1 MSSAI
6 FWVKRNKNKL
16 KNIFL
21 SFFLLLIS
29 SSKFIYAETIKIGL
43 GSCLDQD
50 YPQPIWQAIEKE
62 DLNYF
67 IFLGDNVYGDT
78 KYGSLRKM
86 KSAYDRQKK
95 VLPDFLN
102 DISIF
107 SIWDDHDFGINDG
120 GGDYRFKRQ
129 AQELYLNFWEITK
142 DDDRSNRE
150 GIYFSKNEI
159 FFDKKFKFIFLDTRF
174 FRSKLKGKKS
184 NYVENIEPN
193 ATILGD
199 AQWTWLENELESG
212 FDFLFIFSSI
222 QIIPKD
228 HRFEKWSNFP
238 NERAKLFELLEQ
250 YIDKTILF
258 SGDRHRAGIYRK
270 NGIIEVTS
278 SSMNKP
284 GSSFSETDSYLIGKT
299 YPQENYGVLEIL
311 ENTIHIKIK
320 DIKGNTL
327 NSIEKL
333 YKK

>member
-1 MSSAI
+1 MKK
-6 FWVKRNKNKL
+6 F
-16 KNIFL
+16 FL
-21 SFFLLLIS
+21 SFFLLLVS
-29 SSKFIYAETIKIGL
+29 SSNFIYAESIKIGL

-50 YPQPIWQAIEKE
+50 YPQPIWQSIKKE

-78 KYGSLRKM
+78 RYGSLRKM
-86 KSAYDRQKK
+86 KSAYDKQKK

-120 GGDYRFKRQ
+120 GADYRFKRR
-129 AQELYLNFWEITK
+129 AQELYLDFWEITK

-184 NYVENIEPN
+184 NYIENIEPD
-193 ATILGD
+193 ATILGN
-199 AQWTWLENELESG
+199 AQWTWLENELKSD

-222 QIIPKD
+222 QIIAKD

-250 YIDKTILF
+250 FNDKTILF

-327 NSIEKL
+327 NSIEKT

>member
-1 MSSAI
+1 MKK
-6 FWVKRNKNKL
+6 FC
-16 KNIFL
+16 L

-29 SSKFIYAETIKIGL
+29 STNFIYADSVKIGL

-50 YPQPIWQAIEKE
+50 YPQPIWQSIKKE

-78 KYGSLRKM
+78 RYGSLRKM
-86 KSAYDRQKK
+86 KSAYDKQKK

-120 GGDYRFKRQ
+120 GADYRFKRR
-129 AQELYLNFWEITK
+129 AQELYLDFWEITK

-150 GIYFSKNEI
+150 GIYFSKNQT

-184 NYVENIEPN
+184 NYIENIEPD
-193 ATILGD
+193 ATILGNT
-199 AQWTWLENELESG
+199 QWTWLENELKSD
-212 FDFLFIFSSI
+212 FDFLFVFSSI
-222 QIIPKD
+222 QIIAKD

-250 YIDKTILF
+250 FNDKTILF

-284 GSSFSETDSYLIGKT
+284 GSSFNETDSYLIGKT

-320 DIKGNTL
+320 DIKGKTL
-327 NSIEKL
+327 NSIEKS

>member
-1 MSSAI
+1 MKK
-6 FWVKRNKNKL
+6 FC
-16 KNIFL
+16 L

-29 SSKFIYAETIKIGL
+29 SSNFIYAESIKIGL

-50 YPQPIWQAIEKE
+50 YPQPIWQSIKKE

-78 KYGSLRKM
+78 RYGSLRKM
-86 KSAYDRQKK
+86 KSAYDKQKK

-120 GGDYRFKRQ
+120 GADYRFKRQ
-129 AQELYLNFWEITK
+129 AQELYLDFWDITK

-159 FFDKKFKFIFLDTRF
+159 FFNKKFKFIFLDTRF

-184 NYVENIEPN
+184 NYIENIEPD
-193 ATILGD
+193 ATILGN
-199 AQWTWLENELESG
+199 AQWTWLENELKSD

-222 QIIPKD
+222 QIIAKD

-238 NERAKLFELLEQ
+238 IERAKLFELLEKFN
-250 YIDKTILF
+250 DKTILF

-320 DIKGNTL
+320 DVKGNTL
-327 NSIEKL
+327 NFIEKT

>member
-1 MSSAI
+1 MKK
-6 FWVKRNKNKL
+6 FY
-16 KNIFL
+16 L

-29 SSKFIYAETIKIGL
+29 STNDIYADSIKIGL

-50 YPQPIWQAIEKE
+50 YPQPIWQSIKKE

-78 KYGSLRKM
+78 RYGSLRKM
-86 KSAYDRQKK
+86 KSAYDKQKK

-120 GGDYRFKRQ
+120 GADYRFKRR
-129 AQELYLNFWEITK
+129 AQELYLDFWEITK

-184 NYVENIEPN
+184 NYIENIEPD
-193 ATILGD
+193 ATILGN
-199 AQWTWLENELESG
+199 AQWTWLENELKSD

-222 QIIPKD
+222 QIIAKD

-238 NERAKLFELLEQ
+238 NERAKLFELLDQ
-250 YIDKTILF
+250 FNDKTILF

-284 GSSFSETDSYLIGKT
+284 GSSFNETDSYLIGKT

-327 NSIEKL
+327 NAIEKS

>member
-1 MSSAI
+1 M
-6 FWVKRNKNKL
+6 KNF
-16 KNIFL
+16 FL

-29 SSKFIYAETIKIGL
+29 SANIIYAESIKIGL

-50 YPQPIWQAIEKE
+50 YPQPIWQSIKKE
-62 DLNYF
+62 DLNHF

-78 KYGSLRKM
+78 RHGSLRKM
-86 KSAYDRQKK
+86 KSAYDKQKK

-120 GGDYRFKRQ
+120 GADYRFKRR
-129 AQELYLNFWEITK
+129 AQELYLDFWEISN

-150 GIYFSKNEI
+150 GIYFSNNEI

-184 NYVENIEPN
+184 NYIENIEPD
-193 ATILGD
+193 ATILGN
-199 AQWTWLENELESG
+199 AQWTWLKNELKSD

-222 QIIPKD
+222 QIIAKD

-250 YIDKTILF
+250 FNDKTILF

-284 GSSFSETDSYLIGKT
+284 GSSFNETDSYLIGKT

-327 NSIEKL
+327 NSIEKS

>member
-1 MSSAI
+1 MKK
-6 FWVKRNKNKL
+6 FC
-16 KNIFL
+16 L

-29 SSKFIYAETIKIGL
+29 SSNFIYAESIKIGL

-50 YPQPIWQAIEKE
+50 YPQPIWQSIKKE

-78 KYGSLRKM
+78 RYGSLRKM
-86 KSAYDRQKK
+86 KSAYDKQKK

-120 GGDYRFKRQ
+120 GADYRFKRQ
-129 AQELYLNFWEITK
+129 AQELYLDFWDITK

-159 FFDKKFKFIFLDTRF
+159 FFNKKFKFIFLDTRF

-184 NYVENIEPN
+184 NYIENIEPD
-193 ATILGD
+193 ATILGN
-199 AQWTWLENELESG
+199 AQWTWLENELKSDFG
-212 FDFLFIFSSI
+212 FLFIFSSI
-222 QIIPKD
+222 QIIAKD

-238 NERAKLFELLEQ
+238 IERAKLFELLEKFN
-250 YIDKTILF
+250 DKTMLF

-284 GSSFSETDSYLIGKT
+284 GSSFNETDSYLIGKT
-299 YPQENYGVLEIL
+299 YPQENYGVVEIL

-320 DIKGNTL
+320 DIKGKTL
-327 NSIEKL
+327 NTIERS

>member
-1 MSSAI
+1 MKK
-6 FWVKRNKNKL
+6 FC
-16 KNIFL
+16 L

-29 SSKFIYAETIKIGL
+29 SSNFIYAESIKIGL

-50 YPQPIWQAIEKE
+50 YPQPIWQSIKKE

-78 KYGSLRKM
+78 RYGSLRKM
-86 KSAYDRQKK
+86 KSAYDKQKK

-102 DISIF
+102 DISIL

-120 GGDYRFKRQ
+120 GADYRFKRR
-129 AQELYLNFWEITK
+129 AQELYLDFWEITK

-184 NYVENIEPN
+184 NYIENIEPD
-193 ATILGD
+193 ATILGN
-199 AQWTWLENELESG
+199 AQWTWLENELKSD
-212 FDFLFIFSSI
+212 FDFLLIFSSI
-222 QIIPKD
+222 QIIAKD

-238 NERAKLFELLEQ
+238 NERAKLFELLDQ
-250 YIDKTILF
+250 FNDKTILF

-284 GSSFSETDSYLIGKT
+284 GSSFNETDSYLIGKT
-299 YPQENYGVLEIL
+299 YPQENYGVIEIL

-327 NSIEKL
+327 NAIEKS

>member
-1 MSSAI
+1 MKK
-6 FWVKRNKNKL
+6 F
-16 KNIFL
+16 FL

-29 SSKFIYAETIKIGL
+29 STNFIYAESIKIGL

-50 YPQPIWQAIEKE
+50 YPQPIWQSIKKE

-78 KYGSLRKM
+78 RYGSLRKM
-86 KSAYDRQKK
+86 KSAYDKQKK

-120 GGDYRFKRQ
+120 GADYRFKRR
-129 AQELYLNFWEITK
+129 AQELYLDFWEITK

-184 NYVENIEPN
+184 NYIENIEPD
-193 ATILGD
+193 ATILGN
-199 AQWTWLENELESG
+199 AQWTWLENELKSD

-222 QIIPKD
+222 QIIAKD

-250 YIDKTILF
+250 FNDKTILF

-284 GSSFSETDSYLIGKT
+284 GSSFNETDSYLIGKT

-327 NSIEKL
+327 NSIEKS

>member
-1 MSSAI
+1 M
-6 FWVKRNKNKL
+6 KNF
-16 KNIFL
+16 FL

-29 SSKFIYAETIKIGL
+29 STNLIYAESIKIGL

-50 YPQPIWQAIEKE
+50 YPQPIWQSIEKE
-62 DLNYF
+62 DLSYF

-78 KYGSLRKM
+78 RYGSLRKM
-86 KSAYDRQKK
+86 KSAYDKQKK

-120 GGDYRFKRQ
+120 GADYRFKRR
-129 AQELYLNFWEITK
+129 AQELYLDFWEITK

-150 GIYFSKNEI
+150 GIYFSENKV

-184 NYVENIEPN
+184 NYIENIEPD
-193 ATILGD
+193 ATILGN
-199 AQWTWLENELESG
+199 AQWTWLENELKSD

-222 QIIPKD
+222 QIIAKD

-238 NERAKLFELLEQ
+238 NERAKLFKLLEQ
-250 YIDKTILF
+250 FNDKTILF
-258 SGDRHRAGIYRK
+258 SGDRHRAGIYGK

-284 GSSFSETDSYLIGKT
+284 GSSFTETDSYLIGKT
-299 YPQENYGVLEIL
+299 YPQENYGVLEVL
-311 ENTIHIKIK
+311 QNTIRIKIK

-327 NSIEKL
+327 NSIEKS

>member
-1 MSSAI
+1 MKK
-6 FWVKRNKNKL
+6 FC
-16 KNIFL
+16 L

-29 SSKFIYAETIKIGL
+29 STNDIYADSIKIGL

-50 YPQPIWQAIEKE
+50 YPQPIWQSIKKE

-78 KYGSLRKM
+78 RYGSLRKM
-86 KSAYDRQKK
+86 KSAYDKQKK

-120 GGDYRFKRQ
+120 GADYRFKRR
-129 AQELYLNFWEITK
+129 AQELYLDFWEITK

-184 NYVENIEPN
+184 NYIENIEPD
-193 ATILGD
+193 ATILGN
-199 AQWTWLENELESG
+199 AQWTWLENELKSD

-222 QIIPKD
+222 QIIAKD

-250 YIDKTILF
+250 FNDKTILF

-327 NSIEKL
+327 NSIEKS

>member
-1 MSSAI
+1 MKK
-6 FWVKRNKNKL
+6 FCL
-16 KNIFL
+16 C
-21 SFFLLLIS
+21 FFLLLIS
-29 SSKFIYAETIKIGL
+29 SSNFIYAESIKIGL

-50 YPQPIWQAIEKE
+50 YPQPIWQSIKKE

-78 KYGSLRKM
+78 RYGSLRKM
-86 KSAYDRQKK
+86 KSAYDKQKK

-120 GGDYRFKRQ
+120 GADYRFKRQ
-129 AQELYLNFWEITK
+129 AQELYLDFWEITK

-184 NYVENIEPN
+184 NYIENIEPD
-193 ATILGD
+193 ATILGN
-199 AQWTWLENELESG
+199 AQWTWLENELKSD

-222 QIIPKD
+222 QIIAKD

-250 YIDKTILF
+250 FNDKTILF

-327 NSIEKL
+327 NSIKKS

>member
-1 MSSAI
+1 LI
-6 FWVKRNKNKL
+6 KN
-16 KNIFL
+16 FL
-21 SFFLLLIS
+21 IFFLFLIS
-29 SSKFIYAETIKIGL
+29 SSNYIYAESIKIGL

-50 YPQPIWQAIEKE
+50 YPQPIWQSIKDE

-78 KYGSLRKM
+78 PSGSLRKM
-86 KSAYDRQKK
+86 KSAYDKQKK
-95 VLPDFLN
+95 VLPDFLD

-120 GGDYRFKRQ
+120 GADYRFKRQ
-129 AQELYLNFWEITK
+129 AQELYIDFWEIPK
-142 DDDRSNRE
+142 EDDRSNRD

-184 NYVENIEPN
+184 NYVENIEPD

-199 AQWTWLENELESG
+199 DQWIWLENELKND

-222 QIIPKD
+222 QIIATD

-238 NERAKLFELLEQ
+238 NERVKLFELLEQ
-250 YIDKTILF
+250 FNDKTMFF

-284 GSSFSETDSYLIGKT
+284 GSFSNETDNYLIGKT
-299 YPQENYGVLEIL
+299 YPQENYSVLEIF
-311 ENTIHIKIK
+311 ENTIKINIK
-320 DIKGNTL
+320 DVNGNNLDTV
-327 NSIEKL
+327 EHK
-333 YKK
+333 Y

>member
-1 MSSAI
+1 MI
-6 FWVKRNKNKL
+6 KN
-16 KNIFL
+16 FL
-21 SFFLLLIS
+21 IFFLFLIS
-29 SSKFIYAETIKIGL
+29 SSNYIYAESIKIGL

-50 YPQPIWQAIEKE
+50 YPQPIWQSIKDE

-78 KYGSLRKM
+78 PSGSLRKM
-86 KSAYDRQKK
+86 KSAYDKQKK
-95 VLPDFLN
+95 VLPDFLD

-120 GGDYRFKRQ
+120 GADYRFKRQ
-129 AQELYLNFWEITK
+129 AQELYIDFWEIPK
-142 DDDRSNRE
+142 EDDRSNRD

-184 NYVENIEPN
+184 NYVENIEPD

-199 AQWTWLENELESG
+199 DQWIWLENELKND

-222 QIIPKD
+222 QIIATD

-238 NERAKLFELLEQ
+238 NERVKLFELLEQ
-250 YIDKTILF
+250 FNDKTMFF

-284 GSSFSETDSYLIGKT
+284 GSFSNETDNYLIGKT
-299 YPQENYGVLEIL
+299 YPQENYSVLEIF
-311 ENTIHIKIK
+311 ENTIKINIK
-320 DIKGNTL
+320 DVNGNNLDTV
-327 NSIEKL
+327 EHK
-333 YKK
+333 Y

>member
-1 MSSAI
+1 MKK
-6 FWVKRNKNKL
+6 FC
-16 KNIFL
+16 L

-29 SSKFIYAETIKIGL
+29 SSNFIYAESIKIGL

-50 YPQPIWQAIEKE
+50 YPQPIWQSIKKE

-78 KYGSLRKM
+78 RYGSLRKM
-86 KSAYDRQKK
+86 KSAYDKQKK

-120 GGDYRFKRQ
+120 GADYRFKRR
-129 AQELYLNFWEITK
+129 AQELYLDFWEISK

-184 NYVENIEPN
+184 NYIENIEPD
-193 ATILGD
+193 ATILGN
-199 AQWTWLENELESG
+199 AQWTWLENELKSD

-222 QIIPKD
+222 QIIAKD

-238 NERAKLFELLEQ
+238 IERAKLFELLEQ
-250 YIDKTILF
+250 FNDKTILF

-270 NGIIEVTS
+270 NGIIELTS

-299 YPQENYGVLEIL
+299 YPQENYGVIEIL

-327 NSIEKL
+327 NSIEKS

>member
-1 MSSAI
+1 MKK
-6 FWVKRNKNKL
+6 FC
-16 KNIFL
+16 L

-29 SSKFIYAETIKIGL
+29 SSNFIYAESIKIGL

-50 YPQPIWQAIEKE
+50 YPQPIWQSIKKE

-78 KYGSLRKM
+78 RYGSLRKM
-86 KSAYDRQKK
+86 KSAYDKQKK

-120 GGDYRFKRQ
+120 GADYRFKRR
-129 AQELYLNFWEITK
+129 AQELYLDFWEITK

-184 NYVENIEPN
+184 NYIENIEPD
-193 ATILGD
+193 ATILGN
-199 AQWTWLENELESG
+199 AQWTWLENELKSD

-222 QIIPKD
+222 QIIAKD

-250 YIDKTILF
+250 FNDKTILF

-327 NSIEKL
+327 NSIEKP

>member
-1 MSSAI
+1 M
-6 FWVKRNKNKL
+6 
-16 KNIFL
+16 
-21 SFFLLLIS
+21 LIS
-29 SSKFIYAETIKIGL
+29 STNFIYADSIKIGL

-50 YPQPIWQAIEKE
+50 YPQPIWQSIKKE

-78 KYGSLRKM
+78 RYGSLRKM
-86 KSAYDRQKK
+86 KSAYDKQKK

-120 GGDYRFKRQ
+120 GADYRFKRR
-129 AQELYLNFWEITK
+129 AQELYLDFWEISK

-184 NYVENIEPN
+184 NYIENIEPD
-193 ATILGD
+193 ATILGN
-199 AQWTWLENELESG
+199 AQWTWLENELKSD
-212 FDFLFIFSSI
+212 FDFLFVFSSI
-222 QIIPKD
+222 QIIAKD

-250 YIDKTILF
+250 FNDKTILF

-327 NSIEKL
+327 NSIEKS

>member
-1 MSSAI
+1 MKK
-6 FWVKRNKNKL
+6 FY
-16 KNIFL
+16 L

-29 SSKFIYAETIKIGL
+29 STNDIYADSIKIGL

-50 YPQPIWQAIEKE
+50 YPQPIWQSIKKE

-78 KYGSLRKM
+78 RYGSLRKM
-86 KSAYDRQKK
+86 KSAYDKQKK

-120 GGDYRFKRQ
+120 GADYRFKRR
-129 AQELYLNFWEITK
+129 AQELYLDFWEITK

-184 NYVENIEPN
+184 NYIENIEPD
-193 ATILGD
+193 ATILGN
-199 AQWTWLENELESG
+199 AQWTWLENELKSD
-212 FDFLFIFSSI
+212 FDFLFVFSSI
-222 QIIPKD
+222 QIIAKD

-250 YIDKTILF
+250 FNDKTILF

-270 NGIIEVTS
+270 NGIIELTS

-299 YPQENYGVLEIL
+299 YPQENYGVVEIL

-327 NSIEKL
+327 NSIEKS

>member
-1 MSSAI
+1 MKK
-6 FWVKRNKNKL
+6 FC
-16 KNIFL
+16 L
-21 SFFLLLIS
+21 SFFLLLTS
-29 SSKFIYAETIKIGL
+29 SSNFIYAESIKIGL

-50 YPQPIWQAIEKE
+50 YPQPIWQSIKKE

-78 KYGSLRKM
+78 RYGSLRKM
-86 KSAYDRQKK
+86 KSAYDKQKK

-120 GGDYRFKRQ
+120 GADYRFKRQ
-129 AQELYLNFWEITK
+129 AQELYLDFWDITK

-159 FFDKKFKFIFLDTRF
+159 FFNKKFKFIFLDTRF

-184 NYVENIEPN
+184 NYIENIEPD
-193 ATILGD
+193 ATILGN
-199 AQWTWLENELESG
+199 AQWTWLENELKSD

-222 QIIPKD
+222 QIIAKD

-238 NERAKLFELLEQ
+238 IERAKLFELLEKFND
-250 YIDKTILF
+250 ITILF

-320 DIKGNTL
+320 DVKGNTL
-327 NSIEKL
+327 NFIEKT

>member
-1 MSSAI
+1 M
-6 FWVKRNKNKL
+6 
-16 KNIFL
+16 
-21 SFFLLLIS
+21 LIS
-29 SSKFIYAETIKIGL
+29 SANIIYAESIKIGL

-50 YPQPIWQAIEKE
+50 YPQPIWQSIKKE

-78 KYGSLRKM
+78 RYGSLRKM
-86 KSAYDRQKK
+86 KSAYDKQKK

-120 GGDYRFKRQ
+120 GADYRFKRR
-129 AQELYLNFWEITK
+129 AQELYLDFWEITK

-184 NYVENIEPN
+184 NYIENIEPD
-193 ATILGD
+193 ATILGN
-199 AQWTWLENELESG
+199 AQWTWLENELKSD

-222 QIIPKD
+222 QIIAKD

-250 YIDKTILF
+250 FNDKTILF

-327 NSIEKL
+327 NSIKKS

>member
-1 MSSAI
+1 MKK
-6 FWVKRNKNKL
+6 F
-16 KNIFL
+16 FL

-29 SSKFIYAETIKIGL
+29 SANIIYAESIKIGL

-50 YPQPIWQAIEKE
+50 YPQPIWQSIKKE

-78 KYGSLRKM
+78 RYGSLRKM
-86 KSAYDRQKK
+86 KSAYDKQKK

-120 GGDYRFKRQ
+120 GADYRFKRR
-129 AQELYLNFWEITK
+129 AQELYLDFWEITK

-159 FFDKKFKFIFLDTRF
+159 FFGKKFKFIFLDTRF

-184 NYVENIEPN
+184 NYIENIEPD
-193 ATILGD
+193 ATILGN
-199 AQWTWLENELESG
+199 AQWTWLENELKSD
-212 FDFLFIFSSI
+212 FDFLFVFSSI
-222 QIIPKD
+222 QIIAKD

-250 YIDKTILF
+250 FNDKTILF

-327 NSIEKL
+327 NSIEKS

>member
-1 MSSAI
+1 MKK
-6 FWVKRNKNKL
+6 F
-16 KNIFL
+16 FL

-29 SSKFIYAETIKIGL
+29 SANFIYAESIKIGL

-50 YPQPIWQAIEKE
+50 YPQPIWQSIKKE

-78 KYGSLRKM
+78 RYGSLRKM
-86 KSAYDRQKK
+86 KSAYDKQKK

-120 GGDYRFKRQ
+120 GADYRFKRR
-129 AQELYLNFWEITK
+129 AQELYLDFWEITK

-184 NYVENIEPN
+184 NYIENIEPD
-193 ATILGD
+193 ATILGN
-199 AQWTWLENELESG
+199 AQWAWLENELKSD
-212 FDFLFIFSSI
+212 FDFLFVFSSI
-222 QIIPKD
+222 QIIAKD

-250 YIDKTILF
+250 FNDKTILF

-327 NSIEKL
+327 NSIKKS

>member
-1 MSSAI
+1 MKK
-6 FWVKRNKNKL
+6 FC
-16 KNIFL
+16 L

-29 SSKFIYAETIKIGL
+29 SSNFIYGESIKIGL

-50 YPQPIWQAIEKE
+50 YPQPIWQSIKKE
-62 DLNYF
+62 NLNYF

-78 KYGSLRKM
+78 RYGSLRKM
-86 KSAYDRQKK
+86 KSAYDKQKK

-120 GGDYRFKRQ
+120 GADYRFKRR
-129 AQELYLNFWEITK
+129 AQELYLDFWEITK

-184 NYVENIEPN
+184 NYIENIEPD
-193 ATILGD
+193 ATILGN
-199 AQWTWLENELESG
+199 AQWTWLENELKSD

-222 QIIPKD
+222 QIIAKD

-250 YIDKTILF
+250 FNDKTILF

-270 NGIIEVTS
+270 NGIIELTS

-327 NSIEKL
+327 NSIEKS

>member
-1 MSSAI
+1 M
-6 FWVKRNKNKL
+6 
-16 KNIFL
+16 
-21 SFFLLLIS
+21 LIS
-29 SSKFIYAETIKIGL
+29 SANFIYGESIKIGL

-50 YPQPIWQAIEKE
+50 YPQPIWQSIEKE

-102 DISIF
+102 DISIL

-120 GGDYRFKRQ
+120 GADYRFKRQ
-129 AQELYLNFWEITK
+129 AQELYLDFWDIRK

-184 NYVENIEPN
+184 NYVENIEPD

-199 AQWTWLENELESG
+199 AQWTWLENQLKND

-222 QIIPKD
+222 QIIAKD

-250 YIDKTILF
+250 FNDKTILF

-311 ENTIHIKIK
+311 ENTIHIKVK
-320 DIKGNTL
+320 DIKGNNL
-327 NSIEKL
+327 NSIEQA
-333 YKK
+333 Y

>member
-1 MSSAI
+1 MKK
-6 FWVKRNKNKL
+6 FC
-16 KNIFL
+16 L

-29 SSKFIYAETIKIGL
+29 SSNFIYAESIKIGL

-50 YPQPIWQAIEKE
+50 YPQPIWQSIKKE

-78 KYGSLRKM
+78 RYGSLRKM
-86 KSAYDRQKK
+86 KSAYDKQKK

-120 GGDYRFKRQ
+120 GADYRFKRR
-129 AQELYLNFWEITK
+129 AQELYLDFWEISK

-184 NYVENIEPN
+184 NYIENIEPD
-193 ATILGD
+193 ATILGN
-199 AQWTWLENELESG
+199 AQWTWLENELKSD

-222 QIIPKD
+222 QIIAKD

-250 YIDKTILF
+250 FNDKTILF

-270 NGIIEVTS
+270 NGIIELTS

-327 NSIEKL
+327 NSIEKS

>member
-1 MSSAI
+1 ML
-6 FWVKRNKNKL
+6 V
-16 KNIFL
+16 
-21 SFFLLLIS
+21 S
-29 SSKFIYAETIKIGL
+29 SSNFIYAESIKIGL

-50 YPQPIWQAIEKE
+50 YPQPIWQSIKKE

-78 KYGSLRKM
+78 RYGSLRKM
-86 KSAYDRQKK
+86 KSAYAKQKK

-120 GGDYRFKRQ
+120 GADYRFKRR
-129 AQELYLNFWEITK
+129 AQELYLDFWEITK

-184 NYVENIEPN
+184 NYVENIEPD

-199 AQWTWLENELESG
+199 AQWTWFENELKG
-212 FDFLFIFSSI
+212 DFDFLFIFSSI
-222 QIIPKD
+222 QIIAKD
-228 HRFEKWSNFP
+228 HRFEKWNNFP
-238 NERAKLFELLEQ
+238 NERAKLFELIEQ
-250 YIDKTILF
+250 FNDKTILF

-311 ENTIHIKIK
+311 EDKIYIKIK

-327 NSIEKL
+327 NSI
-333 YKK
+333 KKIH

>member
-1 MSSAI
+1 MKK
-6 FWVKRNKNKL
+6 FCL
-16 KNIFL
+16 C
-21 SFFLLLIS
+21 FFLLLIS
-29 SSKFIYAETIKIGL
+29 SSNFIYAESIKIGL

-50 YPQPIWQAIEKE
+50 YPQPIWQSIKKE

-78 KYGSLRKM
+78 RYGSLRKM
-86 KSAYDRQKK
+86 KSAYDKQKK

-120 GGDYRFKRQ
+120 GADYRFKRR
-129 AQELYLNFWEITK
+129 AQELYLDFWEITK

-184 NYVENIEPN
+184 NYIENIEPD
-193 ATILGD
+193 ATILGN
-199 AQWTWLENELESG
+199 AQWTWLENELKSD
-212 FDFLFIFSSI
+212 FDFLFVFSSI
-222 QIIPKD
+222 QIIAKD

-238 NERAKLFELLEQ
+238 NERAKLFKLLEQ
-250 YIDKTILF
+250 FNDKTILF

-284 GSSFSETDSYLIGKT
+284 VSSFSETDSYLIGKT

-327 NSIEKL
+327 NSIEKS
-333 YKK
+333 YKKNCY

>member
-1 MSSAI
+1 M
-6 FWVKRNKNKL
+6 KN
-16 KNIFL
+16 FYL

-29 SSKFIYAETIKIGL
+29 STNDIYADSIKIGL

-50 YPQPIWQAIEKE
+50 YPQPIWQSIKKE

-78 KYGSLRKM
+78 RYGSLRKM
-86 KSAYDRQKK
+86 KSAYDKQKK

-120 GGDYRFKRQ
+120 GADYRFKRR
-129 AQELYLNFWEITK
+129 AQELYLDFWEISK

-184 NYVENIEPN
+184 NYIENIEPD
-193 ATILGD
+193 ATILGN
-199 AQWTWLENELESG
+199 AQWTWLENELKSD

-222 QIIPKD
+222 QIIAKD

-238 NERAKLFELLEQ
+238 NERAKLFELLDQ
-250 YIDKTILF
+250 FNDKTILF

-270 NGIIEVTS
+270 NGIIELTS

-327 NSIEKL
+327 NSIEKS

>member
-1 MSSAI
+1 
-6 FWVKRNKNKL
+6 L
-16 KNIFL
+16 KNFFL

-29 SSKFIYAETIKIGL
+29 STNLIYAESIKIGL

-50 YPQPIWQAIEKE
+50 YPQPIWQSIEKE
-62 DLNYF
+62 DLSYF

-78 KYGSLRKM
+78 RYGSLRKM
-86 KSAYDRQKK
+86 KSAYDKQKK

-120 GGDYRFKRQ
+120 GADYRFKRR
-129 AQELYLNFWEITK
+129 AQELYLDFWEITK

-184 NYVENIEPN
+184 NYIENIEPD
-193 ATILGD
+193 ATILGN
-199 AQWTWLENELESG
+199 AQWTWLENELKSD

-222 QIIPKD
+222 QIIAKD
-228 HRFEKWSNFP
+228 HRFEKWNNFP
-238 NERAKLFELLEQ
+238 NERTKLFKLLDQ
-250 YIDKTILF
+250 FNDKTILF

-284 GSSFSETDSYLIGKT
+284 GSSFTETDSYLIGKT
-299 YPQENYGVLEIL
+299 YPQENYGVLDIL

-327 NSIEKL
+327 NSIKKT
-333 YKK
+333 YK

>member
-1 MSSAI
+1 MKK
-6 FWVKRNKNKL
+6 F
-16 KNIFL
+16 FL
-21 SFFLLLIS
+21 SFFLLLFS
-29 SSKFIYAETIKIGL
+29 SADFIYAESIKIGL

-50 YPQPIWQAIEKE
+50 YPQPIWQSIEKE

-78 KYGSLRKM
+78 RYGSLRKM
-86 KSAYDRQKK
+86 KSAYDKQKK

-102 DISIF
+102 NISIF

-120 GGDYRFKRQ
+120 GADYRFKRR
-129 AQELYLNFWEITK
+129 AQELYLDFWEITK

-184 NYVENIEPN
+184 NYIENIEPD
-193 ATILGD
+193 ATILGN
-199 AQWTWLENELESG
+199 AQWTWLENELKSD

-222 QIIPKD
+222 QIIAKD

-250 YIDKTILF
+250 FNDKTILF

>member
-1 MSSAI
+1 M
-6 FWVKRNKNKL
+6 
-16 KNIFL
+16 
-21 SFFLLLIS
+21 LIS
-29 SSKFIYAETIKIGL
+29 SANIIYAESIKIGL

-50 YPQPIWQAIEKE
+50 YPQPIWQSIKKE
-62 DLNYF
+62 DLNHF

-78 KYGSLRKM
+78 RRGSLRKM
-86 KSAYDRQKK
+86 KRAYDKQKK

-107 SIWDDHDFGINDG
+107 SIWDDHDFGMNDG
-120 GGDYRFKRQ
+120 GADYRFKRR
-129 AQELYLNFWEITK
+129 AQELYLDFWEITK

-184 NYVENIEPN
+184 NYIENIEPD
-193 ATILGD
+193 ATILGN
-199 AQWTWLENELESG
+199 AQWTWLENELKSD
-212 FDFLFIFSSI
+212 FDFLFVFSSI
-222 QIIPKD
+222 QIIAKD

-250 YIDKTILF
+250 FNDKTILF

-327 NSIEKL
+327 NSIEKS

>member
-1 MSSAI
+1 MKK
-6 FWVKRNKNKL
+6 FC
-16 KNIFL
+16 L

-29 SSKFIYAETIKIGL
+29 SSNFIYAESIKIGL

-50 YPQPIWQAIEKE
+50 YPQPIWQSIKKE

-78 KYGSLRKM
+78 RYGSLRKM
-86 KSAYDRQKK
+86 KSAYDKQKK

-102 DISIF
+102 DISIL

-120 GGDYRFKRQ
+120 GADYSFKRQ
-129 AQELYLNFWEITK
+129 AQELYLDFWEITK

-150 GIYFSKNEI
+150 GIYFTKNQT

-184 NYVENIEPN
+184 NYIENIEPD
-193 ATILGD
+193 ATILGN
-199 AQWTWLENELESG
+199 AQWTWLENELKSD

-222 QIIPKD
+222 QIIAKD

-250 YIDKTILF
+250 FNDKTILF

-284 GSSFSETDSYLIGKT
+284 GSSFNETDSYLIGKT

-327 NSIEKL
+327 NFIEKT

>member
-1 MSSAI
+1 MKK
-6 FWVKRNKNKL
+6 FC
-16 KNIFL
+16 L

-29 SSKFIYAETIKIGL
+29 SSNFIYAESIKIGL

-50 YPQPIWQAIEKE
+50 YPQPIWQSIKKE
-62 DLNYF
+62 GLDYF

-78 KYGSLRKM
+78 RYGSLRKM
-86 KSAYDRQKK
+86 KSAYDKQKK

-120 GGDYRFKRQ
+120 GADYRFKRR
-129 AQELYLNFWEITK
+129 AQELYIDFWEITK

-159 FFDKKFKFIFLDTRF
+159 FFNKKFKFIFLDTRF

-184 NYVENIEPN
+184 NYIENIEPD

-199 AQWTWLENELESG
+199 VQWTWFENELKSD

-222 QIIPKD
+222 QIIAKD

-250 YIDKTILF
+250 FNDKTILF

-270 NGIIEVTS
+270 NGIIEITS

-327 NSIEKL
+327 NSIEKT

>member
-1 MSSAI
+1 MKK
-6 FWVKRNKNKL
+6 FC
-16 KNIFL
+16 L

-29 SSKFIYAETIKIGL
+29 SSNFIYAESIKIGL

-50 YPQPIWQAIEKE
+50 YPQPIWQSIKKE

-78 KYGSLRKM
+78 RYGSLRKM
-86 KSAYDRQKK
+86 KSAYDKQKK

-120 GGDYRFKRQ
+120 GADYRFKRR
-129 AQELYLNFWEITK
+129 AQELYLDFWEISK

-184 NYVENIEPN
+184 NYIENIEPD
-193 ATILGD
+193 ATILGN
-199 AQWTWLENELESG
+199 AQWTWLENELKSD

-222 QIIPKD
+222 QIIAKD

-250 YIDKTILF
+250 FNDKTILF

-284 GSSFSETDSYLIGKT
+284 GSFFSETDSYLIGKT

-327 NSIEKL
+327 NSIEKS

>member
-1 MSSAI
+1 MKK
-6 FWVKRNKNKL
+6 F
-16 KNIFL
+16 FL
-21 SFFLLLIS
+21 SLFLLLIS
-29 SSKFIYAETIKIGL
+29 SANFINAESIKIGL

-50 YPQPIWQAIEKE
+50 YPQPIWQSIKKE

-78 KYGSLRKM
+78 RYGSLRKM
-86 KSAYDRQKK
+86 KSAYDKQKK

-120 GGDYRFKRQ
+120 GADYRFKRR
-129 AQELYLNFWEITK
+129 AQELYLDFWEITK

-184 NYVENIEPN
+184 NYIENIEPD
-193 ATILGD
+193 ATILGN
-199 AQWTWLENELESG
+199 AQWTWLENELKSD

-222 QIIPKD
+222 QIIAKD

-250 YIDKTILF
+250 FNDKTILF

-327 NSIEKL
+327 NSIEKT

>member
-1 MSSAI
+1 MKK
-6 FWVKRNKNKL
+6 F
-16 KNIFL
+16 FL
-21 SFFLLLIS
+21 SFFLLLVS
-29 SSKFIYAETIKIGL
+29 SSNFIYAESIKIGL

-50 YPQPIWQAIEKE
+50 YPQPIWQSIKKE

-78 KYGSLRKM
+78 RYGSLRKM
-86 KSAYDRQKK
+86 KSAYDKQKK

-120 GGDYRFKRQ
+120 GADYRFKRQ
-129 AQELYLNFWEITK
+129 AQELYLDFWDITK

-159 FFDKKFKFIFLDTRF
+159 FFNKKFKFIFLDTRF

-184 NYVENIEPN
+184 NYIENIEPD
-193 ATILGD
+193 ATILGN
-199 AQWTWLENELESG
+199 AQWTWLENELKSD

-222 QIIPKD
+222 QIIAKD

-238 NERAKLFELLEQ
+238 IERAKLFELLEKFN
-250 YIDKTILF
+250 DKTILF

-327 NSIEKL
+327 NFIEKS
-333 YKK
+333 Y

>member
-1 MSSAI
+1 MKK
-6 FWVKRNKNKL
+6 FC
-16 KNIFL
+16 L

-29 SSKFIYAETIKIGL
+29 SSNFIYAESIKIGL

-50 YPQPIWQAIEKE
+50 YPQPIWQSIKKE

-78 KYGSLRKM
+78 RYGSLRKM
-86 KSAYDRQKK
+86 KSAYDKQKK

-120 GGDYRFKRQ
+120 GADYRFKRQ
-129 AQELYLNFWEITK
+129 AQELYLDFWEITK

-184 NYVENIEPN
+184 NYIENIEPD
-193 ATILGD
+193 ATILGN
-199 AQWTWLENELESG
+199 AQWTWLENELKSD

-222 QIIPKD
+222 QIIAKD

-238 NERAKLFELLEQ
+238 IERAKLFELLEKFND
-250 YIDKTILF
+250 ITILF

-327 NSIEKL
+327 NFIEKT

>member
-1 MSSAI
+1 MKK
-6 FWVKRNKNKL
+6 FC
-16 KNIFL
+16 L

-29 SSKFIYAETIKIGL
+29 SSNFIYAESIKIGL

-50 YPQPIWQAIEKE
+50 YPQPIWQSIKKE

-78 KYGSLRKM
+78 RYGSLRKM
-86 KSAYDRQKK
+86 KSAYDKQKK

-120 GGDYRFKRQ
+120 GADYRFKRQ
-129 AQELYLNFWEITK
+129 AQELYLDFWEITK

-184 NYVENIEPN
+184 NYIENIEPD
-193 ATILGD
+193 ATILGN
-199 AQWTWLENELESG
+199 AQWTWLENELKSD

-222 QIIPKD
+222 QIIAKD

-238 NERAKLFELLEQ
+238 IERAKLFELLEKFN
-250 YIDKTILF
+250 DKTILF

-284 GSSFSETDSYLIGKT
+284 GSSFNETDSYLIGKT
-299 YPQENYGVLEIL
+299 YPQENYGVVEIL

-320 DIKGNTL
+320 DIKGKTL
-327 NSIEKL
+327 NTIERS